1 MKNLVQDIIKWIKE
15 YFEMSPPD
23 TKAVIGISGGKDSTI
38 ATALLVEA
46 LGKDRVIG
54 VRMPQGVQS
63 DIDIAREVCDYF
75 GIESYE
81 INIGNICETLYQ
93 TIGENYK
100 ENPVVSTNTPARIR
114 MTILYAIA
122 GMYNGR
128 VVNTSNASEIFIGYS
143 TKNGDGA
150 GDFSI
155 TRDFTVRELKK
166 IGYYLGLPKKFIEKV
181 PEDGMSGKTDEE
193 KLGFSYEVVDDILMY
208 NEFPD
213 EALTQKITNLYT
225 KNLHKIFP
233 MPYYYNKGYLE

>member
-81 INIGNICETLYQ
+81 INIGNI
-93 TIGENYK
+93 
-100 ENPVVSTNTPARIR
+100 
-114 MTILYAIA
+114 
-122 GMYNGR
+122 
-128 VVNTSNASEIFIGYS
+128 
-143 TKNGDGA
+143 
-150 GDFSI
+150 SI
-155 TRDFTVRELKK
+155 CYCWNV
-166 IGYYLGLPKKFIEKV
+166 
-181 PEDGMSGKTDEE
+181 
-193 KLGFSYEVVDDILMY
+193 
-208 NEFPD
+208 
-213 EALTQKITNLYT
+213 
-225 KNLHKIFP
+225 
-233 MPYYYNKGYLE
+233 